1 MDFPETRMN
10 ELDSLQEETKY
21 RFVDIKLLNK
31 ALTHKSYTNEKS
43 ENLKHNERLEFL
55 GDSVLDVLVSD
66 YLVKEFSNFAEGT
79 LSKIRAAVVN
89 ETCLA
94 KLAQKIN
101 LGNYL
106 LLGKGENLSGGRQKP
121 SILADTFEALAGAV
135 FRDGGLNAASELF
148 LPLLIEEVSKTAESW
163 SFRDFKSDLQEYTQN
178 KLSCIPS
185 YKVVRE
191 FGPDHAKEFEVVVI
205 IKNNEQGKGL
215 GRSKK
220 EAEQAAAKI
229 AMKNFTTNYNDNKIT
244 DSS

>member
-1 MDFPETRMN
+1 MEFPEARMD
-10 ELDSLQEETKY
+10 ELASLQEGTKY
-21 RFVDIKLLNK
+21 KFIDIKLLNK
-31 ALTHKSYTNEKS
+31 SLTHKSYANEKS

-55 GDSVLDVLVSD
+55 GDSVLDILVSD
-66 YLVKEFSNFAEGT
+66 YLVKEFSDFAEGT

-106 LLGKGENLSGGRQKP
+106 LLGRGEDLSGGRQKP
-121 SILADTFEALAGAV
+121 SILADAFEALAGAV

-148 LPLLIEEVSKTAESW
+148 LPLLVEEVEKTAESW

-185 YKVVRE
+185 YQVVRE
-191 FGPDHAKEFEVVVI
+191 IGPDHAKEFEVAVVI
-205 IKNNEQGKGL
+205 RNEEQGKGL

-220 EAEQAAAKI
+220 EAEQSAAKI
-229 AMKNFTTNYNDNKIT
+229 AMENFSTNDSVNKIA
-244 DSS
+244 DS